1 MNPALLLAFAALAPT
16 SPGQPH
22 HGPGGPGGPPPV
34 AVRVER
40 GDLVERERD
49 RGYDRGGHDGWE
61 VQCPRDVDAAFAA
74 LDQALYELADD
85 VDDLKGRDKRHM
97 RENLAALAS
106 AAEEARERS
115 CRSYRAPPPPPVVV
129 LPPPPP
135 PRAVVLDNG
144 AHQNNINAMK
154 RESFDDGKLRII
166 DTAIRGDVCLT
177 SPQVKDYMRT
187 MSFSSNRLDILRRL
201 APRLVDD
208 GNAITIY
215 TALDF
220 ETDKNDAR
228 QVLTTTKT
236 LAQCRLPYRP

>member
-1 MNPALLLAFAALAPT
+1 MNPALLLALAALAPA
-16 SPGQPH
+16 SPSAH
-22 HGPGGPGGPPPV
+22 HGPGPGGAPV
-34 AVRVER
+34 VV
-40 GDLVERERD
+40 VERD
-49 RGYDRGGHDGWE
+49 RDHHDPRGGHDGWE

-85 VDDLKGRDKRHM
+85 VDDLKGRDKRRL
-97 RENLAALAS
+97 RENLAALAD

-115 CRSYRAPPPPPVVV
+115 CRKQWSPPPPPPVVV

-135 PRAVVLDNG
+135 PRAVVLDTGTHQANLG
-144 AHQNNINAMK
+144 ALR

-177 SPQVKDYMRT
+177 SPQVKDYMKT

-208 GNAITIY
+208 GQAITIY
-215 TALDF
+215 QALDF
-220 ETDKNDAR
+220 EGDKDDAR
-228 QVLTTTKT
+228 QVLTSTKT
-236 LAQCRLPYRP
+236 LPACRLPFK